1 MSRTP
6 SPFGISPSG
15 GENPENIT
23 GFIPPW
29 GESKEAVLSGR
40 IPGVK

>member
-1 MSRTP
+1 VKTP

-23 GFIPPW
+23 GFHSPLGGI
-29 GESKEAVLSGR
+29 
-40 IPGVK
+40 